1 MTEPSRRPTE
11 AMLRIAALKRFLY
24 DPSTGV
30 FTYKV
35 RTRASSEGAIA
46 GSRAVGGYLEVSL
59 LSKAIHLHRL
69 AWLIH
74 YGHLPEKGM
83 HIDHIDGNRTNNA
96 IANLRVVTPAEN
108 GQNRPYVN
116 SNSTSGVPGVHWY
129 KAYGKW
135 SAEIM
140 VSRKKHHLGYF
151 SSIGEA
157 AAARAAAK
165 AKFHIAG
172 AVC

>member
-1 MTEPSRRPTE
+1 MSESGRRPTE

-46 GSRAVGGYLEVSL
+46 GSRAVGGY
-59 LSKAIHLHRL
+59 
-69 AWLIH
+69 
-74 YGHLPEKGM
+74 
-83 HIDHIDGNRTNNA
+83 
-96 IANLRVVTPAEN
+96 
-108 GQNRPYVN
+108 
-116 SNSTSGVPGVHWY
+116 
-129 KAYGKW
+129 
-135 SAEIM
+135 
-140 VSRKKHHLGYF
+140 F